1 MARRREAAAVQP
13 ARAEPDHVLFP
24 VNDFERQ
31 VRPDLDH
38 DHVDRV
44 GADVD
49 GGYAHA
55 EGGAG
60 LSRQRL
66 VPLHGRYILAG
77 RPTVLKNPCQL
88 GKSYHEP
95 CASRLT
101 RLLLERPSRA
111 LKRHLPAA
119 IEGDGIGVHQA
130 RVASRRLREA
140 VPVLAADVKPS
151 KARQSPAARSG
162 KLTRAL
168 GTVRELDV
176 TLTVLDEL
184 AERGTLPRSRSRK
197 CAPTWSRSASIAG
210 RRC

>member
-1 MARRREAAAVQP
+1 MSRASSVPEMTRIRMPVCAIDLGDEVAAVVGFARGAGRGGDDLVDLVRVGQPPELGQGLERRGHGRRRQAAAVQ
-13 ARAEPDHVLFP
+13 AAGAQPDHVLFA
-24 VNDFERQ
+24 VNDFEGQ

-60 LSRQRL
+60 LSRAAACAVTR
-66 VPLHGRYILAG
+66 PLYTGRAG
-77 RPTVLKNPCQL
+77 RPFLKNSCQL

-95 CASRLT
+95 CAVPFDPIAA
-101 RLLLERPSRA
+101 ERRARA

-119 IEGDGIGVHQA
+119 IGGDGIGVHQA

-140 VPVLAADVKPS
+140 VPVLA
-151 KARQSPAARSG
+151 
-162 KLTRAL
+162 
-168 GTVRELDV
+168 
-176 TLTVLDEL
+176 
-184 AERGTLPRSRSRK
+184 
-197 CAPTWSRSASIAG
+197 
-210 RRC
+210 RRT